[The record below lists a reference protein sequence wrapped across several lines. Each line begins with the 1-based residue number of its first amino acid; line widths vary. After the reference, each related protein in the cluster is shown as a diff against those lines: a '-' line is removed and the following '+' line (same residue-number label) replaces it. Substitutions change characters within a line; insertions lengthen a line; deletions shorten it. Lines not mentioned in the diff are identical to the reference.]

1 MLSNYMELITSI
13 IDSEPFSFEE
23 ADNQQVWR
31 DAMVQYTSIVK
42 NDVWDIVPI
51 LKGKSMVNSRWL
63 FKIKHVAYGSIN
75 NFKARFMA
83 RGFSKREGVDY

>member
-23 ADNQQVWR
+23 ADDQQVWR
-31 DAMVQYTSIVK
+31 DAMVQYTSIVN

>member
-23 ADNQQVWR
+23 ANDQQVWR
-31 DAMVQYTSIVK
+31 DAMVQYTSIVN

-51 LKGKSMVNSRWL
+51 LKGKSMVNSR
-63 FKIKHVAYGSIN
+63 
-75 NFKARFMA
+75 
-83 RGFSKREGVDY
+83 